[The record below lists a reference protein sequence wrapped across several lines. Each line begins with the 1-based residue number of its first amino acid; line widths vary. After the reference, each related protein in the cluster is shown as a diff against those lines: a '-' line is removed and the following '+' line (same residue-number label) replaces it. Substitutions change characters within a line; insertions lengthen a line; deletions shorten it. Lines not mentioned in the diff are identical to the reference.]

1 MSQQESMLVISAHAA
16 DFVWRAGGAVALA
29 ASRGDRV
36 KVLCLTYGE
45 RGESASAWRAG
56 QTLAEIKALRRGEAE
71 SAATA
76 LGAEIEFLDAGDYP
90 LRESDELVDRIVRVY
105 REVNPSVVLAHP
117 LADPYNGD
125 HPAAGQMALRARV
138 LAQAIGYPA
147 PGDPIGAPP
156 VFLFEPHQPEMCGF
170 KPEVLLDITPVFDA
184 KRKAMEC
191 MGAQQH
197 LWEYYTD
204 LARRRGTQLKRNA
217 GPNLGLP
224 QSTVGRSL
232 HAGVPAGHGQA
243 ELMRNVIVTGVARA
257 DLGVVDQLAAL
268 GVATVHEAIGRAGYL
283 GPGLRPIQD
292 GTRVGGTAVT
302 ALCWPGD
309 NLMIHAAVEQC
320 QAGDLLVV
328 TAASPC
334 TDGMFGELLATSL
347 AARGVRGLV
356 IEAGVRDVADLR
368 AMGFPVWSAAVS
380 AQGTVKETPG
390 SVNLP
395 ISVGGQIVRPGD
407 AIIADDDGVVCVPR
421 AEAGQALAGARARV
435 AHEEQNR
442 RALADGQL
450 GLDLYGLRD
459 KLAARGVEYV
469 TAGSEGTL
477 GGTG

>member
-1 MSQQESMLVISAHAA
+1 
-16 DFVWRAGGAVALA
+16 
-29 ASRGDRV
+29 
-36 KVLCLTYGE
+36 
-45 RGESASAWRAG
+45 
-56 QTLAEIKALRRGEAE
+56 
-71 SAATA
+71 
-76 LGAEIEFLDAGDYP
+76 
-90 LRESDELVDRIVRVY
+90 
-105 REVNPSVVLAHP
+105 
-117 LADPYNGD
+117 
-125 HPAAGQMALRARV
+125 
-138 LAQAIGYPA
+138 
-147 PGDPIGAPP
+147 
-156 VFLFEPHQPEMCGF
+156 
-170 KPEVLLDITPVFDA
+170 
-184 KRKAMEC
+184 
-191 MGAQQH
+191 
-197 LWEYYTD
+197 
-204 LARRRGTQLKRNA
+204 
-217 GPNLGLP
+217 
-224 QSTVGRSL
+224 
-232 HAGVPAGHGQA
+232 
-243 ELMRNVIVTGVARA
+243 MRNVIVTGVARA
-257 DLGVVDQLAAL
+257 EPGVVDQLAAL

-320 QAGDLLVV
+320 QVGDLLVV

-395 ISVGGQIVRPGD
+395 ISIGGQIVRPGD

-421 AEAGQALAGARARV
+421 AEAGQALAAAQARV
-435 AHEEQNR
+435 AKEEQNR
-442 RALADGQL
+442 KALADGQL

-469 TAGSEGTL
+469 TAASEGAL
-477 GGTG
+477 DGTG